1 MIEES
6 PWKKRFE
13 RERNARKE
21 AEELLEKK
29 SSEVYDINK
38 NLEKLI
44 YERTLELEDALKV
57 ANIAKEAK
65 SNFLANMSH
74 EIRTPMNGIIGFTQ
88 LLLQTNLNEQQ
99 KEYIDI
105 IESSTKT
112 LISIINDI
120 LDFSKIESGKTE
132 IDLSQVDLKKEM
144 ANNILLFSKD
154 AQKKGI
160 NYSFNID
167 EKIADNLYVDIHKL
181 KQVLSNL
188 INNAIK
194 FTDKDKRIN
203 ININLKNDSNNKQ
216 TILFEVKDEGLGIAI
231 DKQSKIFEAFTQAD
245 NSTTRKFGG
254 TGLGLNISAA
264 IVELLGAKLQLN
276 SEENI
281 GSSFFFELEFE
292 KAQDVK
298 KDEKTQLDLD
308 LKEEIKN
315 YNQNL
320 NILIVDDNQINLL
333 LISEVLKKLNI
344 KFVLAQN
351 GQIAIDKC
359 KEEKFDIILMDIN
372 MPLLNGFET
381 TRLIRNKNI
390 STPIIALTAFDKEE
404 ISEEAISAGMND
416 IIIKPFDQSKLFKAM
431 STLIYDAKNVG

>member
-254 TGLGLNISAA
+254 TGLGLAISKELANMLFCKLEVSSSIGKGSIFKLTIPKDKTCNHNEKEENLIKYNI
-264 IVELLGAKLQLN
+264 KLKEENTKLCDKNILIMNSNSVIQFKFTIALKKDKFQTIPFFN
-276 SEENI
+276 SEELYIKIDNY
-281 GSSFFFELEFE
+281 
-292 KAQDVK
+292 
-298 KDEKTQLDLD
+298 LDGNS
-308 LKEEIKN
+308 I
-315 YNQNL
+315 
-320 NILIVDDNQINLL
+320 IIVDDKISDFDLIFRNYNKDLDFIVISNKKYENVILNLDEKENF
-333 LISEVLKKLNI
+333 EVL
-344 KFVLAQN
+344 
-351 GQIAIDKC
+351 
-359 KEEKFDIILMDIN
+359 
-372 MPLLNGFET
+372 FEQVKNH
-381 TRLIRNKNI
+381 IKNI
-390 STPIIALTAFDKEE
+390 D
-404 ISEEAISAGMND
+404 
-416 IIIKPFDQSKLFKAM
+416 
-431 STLIYDAKNVG
+431 

>member
-351 GQIAIDKC
+351 GQIAIDKG

-372 MPLLNGFET
+372 MPIMNGIEAT
-381 TRLIRNKNI
+381 NILKNEFKLQ
-390 STPIIALTAFDKEE
+390 TPIIALTANSLEGDKEE
-404 ISEEAISAGMND
+404 FLKNGMDDYLSKPFNINKLID
-416 IIIKPFDQSKLFKAM
+416 IINKFTNK
-431 STLIYDAKNVG
+431 

>member
-120 LDFSKIESGKTE
+120 LDYSKIESGKVK
-132 IDLSQVDLKKEM
+132 IDLNKINFKEELK
-144 ANNILLFSKD
+144 NNILLFAND
-154 AQKKGI
+154 A
-160 NYSFNID
+160 
-167 EKIADNLYVDIHKL
+167 KL
-181 KQVLSNL
+181 K
-188 INNAIK
+188 
-194 FTDKDKRIN
+194 N
-203 ININLKNDSNNKQ
+203 IN
-216 TILFEVKDEGLGIAI
+216 
-231 DKQSKIFEAFTQAD
+231 
-245 NSTTRKFGG
+245 
-254 TGLGLNISAA
+254 
-264 IVELLGAKLQLN
+264 
-276 SEENI
+276 
-281 GSSFFFELEFE
+281 SF
-292 KAQDVK
+292 K
-298 KDEKTQLDLD
+298 
-308 LKEEIKN
+308 
-315 YNQNL
+315 
-320 NILIVDDNQINLL
+320 
-333 LISEVLKKLNI
+333 
-344 KFVLAQN
+344 
-351 GQIAIDKC
+351 
-359 KEEKFDIILMDIN
+359 
-372 MPLLNGFET
+372 
-381 TRLIRNKNI
+381 
-390 STPIIALTAFDKEE
+390 
-404 ISEEAISAGMND
+404 
-416 IIIKPFDQSKLFKAM
+416 
-431 STLIYDAKNVG
+431 

>member
-120 LDFSKIESGKTE
+120 LDFSKIE
-132 IDLSQVDLKKEM
+132 
-144 ANNILLFSKD
+144 AN
-154 AQKKGI
+154 
-160 NYSFNID
+160 
-167 EKIADNLYVDIHKL
+167 
-181 KQVLSNL
+181 
-188 INNAIK
+188 
-194 FTDKDKRIN
+194 R
-203 ININLKNDSNNKQ
+203 
-216 TILFEVKDEGLGIAI
+216 
-231 DKQSKIFEAFTQAD
+231 
-245 NSTTRKFGG
+245 
-254 TGLGLNISAA
+254 LNI
-264 IVELLGAKLQLN
+264 
-276 SEENI
+276 
-281 GSSFFFELEFE
+281 EFIE
-292 KAQDVK
+292 F
-298 KDEKTQLDLD
+298 DL
-308 LKEEIKN
+308 EEI
-315 YNQNL
+315 L
-320 NILIVDDNQINLL
+320 
-333 LISEVLKKLNI
+333 
-344 KFVLAQN
+344 
-351 GQIAIDKC
+351 
-359 KEEKFDIILMDIN
+359 
-372 MPLLNGFET
+372 
-381 TRLIRNKNI
+381 RNI
-390 STPIIALTAFDKEE
+390 SK
-404 ISEEAISAGMND
+404 
-416 IIIKPFDQSKLFKAM
+416 K
-431 STLIYDAKNVG
+431 

>member
-154 AQKKGI
+154 AQKK
-160 NYSFNID
+160 
-167 EKIADNLYVDIHKL
+167 V
-181 KQVLSNL
+181 
-188 INNAIK
+188 
-194 FTDKDKRIN
+194 
-203 ININLKNDSNNKQ
+203 
-216 TILFEVKDEGLGIAI
+216 
-231 DKQSKIFEAFTQAD
+231 
-245 NSTTRKFGG
+245 
-254 TGLGLNISAA
+254 
-264 IVELLGAKLQLN
+264 
-276 SEENI
+276 
-281 GSSFFFELEFE
+281 
-292 KAQDVK
+292 
-298 KDEKTQLDLD
+298 
-308 LKEEIKN
+308 
-315 YNQNL
+315 
-320 NILIVDDNQINLL
+320 
-333 LISEVLKKLNI
+333 
-344 KFVLAQN
+344 
-351 GQIAIDKC
+351 
-359 KEEKFDIILMDIN
+359 
-372 MPLLNGFET
+372 
-381 TRLIRNKNI
+381 
-390 STPIIALTAFDKEE
+390 
-404 ISEEAISAGMND
+404 
-416 IIIKPFDQSKLFKAM
+416 
-431 STLIYDAKNVG
+431 

>member
-281 GSSFFFELEFE
+281 GSSFIFELEFE

-315 YNQNL
+315 YNQ
-320 NILIVDDNQINLL
+320 
-333 LISEVLKKLNI
+333 
-344 KFVLAQN
+344 
-351 GQIAIDKC
+351 
-359 KEEKFDIILMDIN
+359 
-372 MPLLNGFET
+372 
-381 TRLIRNKNI
+381 
-390 STPIIALTAFDKEE
+390 
-404 ISEEAISAGMND
+404 
-416 IIIKPFDQSKLFKAM
+416 
-431 STLIYDAKNVG
+431 